1 MRIKWNPSPLGC
13 TLLAAMHNVKRVPVS
28 VQSAEVL
35 EQRRAEEARK
45 LDTYKQI
52 EDTYLEHVSKSHTH
66 KSDEMVIIQPRHWRV
81 PRPFCLAIP
90 NTIPHGTT
98 GEQFYCTCLSKVIP
112 I

>member
-1 MRIKWNPSPLGC
+1 MKIKWNPSPLGC

-52 EDTYLEHVSKSHTH
+52 EDTYLAVSYTH
-66 KSDEMVIIQPRHWRV
+66 LRAHE
-81 PRPFCLAIP
+81 
-90 NTIPHGTT
+90 T
-98 GEQFYCTCLSKVIP
+98 
-112 I
+112 